1 MGVINN
7 YGRTLTGV
15 IKPNLKPLL
24 KSEEVKQE
32 FFIIST
38 LFSLRKDGV
47 NSLGKLD
54 HIILKHSKVNVIIF
68 QKSDKPYYN
77 LILFFD
83 MIKNPSD
90 EWKKTI
96 LKYKK
101 QCQSVI
107 QISNNIRYVGVINN
121 YGRTLTG
128 VIKPNLKPL
137 LKSEE
142 VKQEFFIISTLFSL
156 RKNGTNSLGKLD
168 YIILKHSK
176 VNVIVF
182 QKKDIT
188 FYISINSK
196 EKSLDKIISLIK
208 KTI

>member
-1 MGVINN
+1 M
-7 YGRTLTGV
+7 
-15 IKPNLKPLL
+15 IKSP
-24 KSEEVKQE
+24 
-32 FFIIST
+32 
-38 LFSLRKDGV
+38 
-47 NSLGKLD
+47 
-54 HIILKHSKVNVIIF
+54 
-68 QKSDKPYYN
+68 SDKW
-77 LILFFD
+77 
-83 MIKNPSD
+83 KNS
-90 EWKKTI
+90 I

-101 QCQSVI
+101 QCQSII

-156 RKNGTNSLGKLD
+156 RKNGVNSLGKLD

-182 QKKDIT
+182 QKNDIT
-188 FYISINSK
+188 FYVSINSK

>member
-1 MGVINN
+1 M
-7 YGRTLTGV
+7 
-15 IKPNLKPLL
+15 IKSP
-24 KSEEVKQE
+24 
-32 FFIIST
+32 
-38 LFSLRKDGV
+38 
-47 NSLGKLD
+47 
-54 HIILKHSKVNVIIF
+54 
-68 QKSDKPYYN
+68 SDKW
-77 LILFFD
+77 
-83 MIKNPSD
+83 KNF
-90 EWKKTI
+90 I

-101 QCQSVI
+101 QCQSII

-156 RKNGTNSLGKLD
+156 RKNGVNSLGKLD
-168 YIILKHSK
+168 YMILKHSK

-188 FYISINSK
+188 FYVSINSK

>member
-1 MGVINN
+1 M
-7 YGRTLTGV
+7 
-15 IKPNLKPLL
+15 IKSP
-24 KSEEVKQE
+24 
-32 FFIIST
+32 
-38 LFSLRKDGV
+38 
-47 NSLGKLD
+47 
-54 HIILKHSKVNVIIF
+54 
-68 QKSDKPYYN
+68 SDKW
-77 LILFFD
+77 
-83 MIKNPSD
+83 KNF
-90 EWKKTI
+90 I

-101 QCQSVI
+101 QCQSII

-156 RKNGTNSLGKLD
+156 RKNGVNSLGKLD

>member
-1 MGVINN
+1 M
-7 YGRTLTGV
+7 
-15 IKPNLKPLL
+15 IK
-24 KSEEVKQE
+24 
-32 FFIIST
+32 ST
-38 LFSLRKDGV
+38 
-47 NSLGKLD
+47 
-54 HIILKHSKVNVIIF
+54 
-68 QKSDKPYYN
+68 SDKW
-77 LILFFD
+77 
-83 MIKNPSD
+83 KNS
-90 EWKKTI
+90 I

-101 QCQSVI
+101 QCQSII

-156 RKNGTNSLGKLD
+156 RKNGVNSLGKLD

-188 FYISINSK
+188 FYVSINSK

>member
-1 MGVINN
+1 M
-7 YGRTLTGV
+7 
-15 IKPNLKPLL
+15 IKTP
-24 KSEEVKQE
+24 
-32 FFIIST
+32 
-38 LFSLRKDGV
+38 
-47 NSLGKLD
+47 
-54 HIILKHSKVNVIIF
+54 
-68 QKSDKPYYN
+68 SDK
-77 LILFFD
+77 
-83 MIKNPSD
+83 
-90 EWKKTI
+90 WKKSI

-101 QCQSVI
+101 QCQSI
-107 QISNNIRYVGVINN
+107 TQISNNIRYVGVINN

-156 RKNGTNSLGKLD
+156 RKNGVNSLGKLD

-176 VNVIVF
+176 VNVIIF
-182 QKKDIT
+182 QKNGIT

-196 EKSLDKIISLIK
+196 EKSLDKIISSIK

>member
-1 MGVINN
+1 MV
-7 YGRTLTGV
+7 
-15 IKPNLKPLL
+15 
-24 KSEEVKQE
+24 E
-32 FFIIST
+32 
-38 LFSLRKDGV
+38 
-47 NSLGKLD
+47 
-54 HIILKHSKVNVIIF
+54 
-68 QKSDKPYYN
+68 
-77 LILFFD
+77 
-83 MIKNPSD
+83 NPSD
-90 EWKKTI
+90 KWKKSI

-101 QCQSVI
+101 QCQAII
-107 QISNNIRYVGVINN
+107 QLSDNIRYVGVINN

-156 RKNGTNSLGKLD
+156 RKDSVNSLGKLD
-168 YIILKHSK
+168 HIILKHSK

-182 QKKDIT
+182 QKSDVT

-208 KTI
+208 KII

>member
-1 MGVINN
+1 M
-7 YGRTLTGV
+7 
-15 IKPNLKPLL
+15 IKSP
-24 KSEEVKQE
+24 
-32 FFIIST
+32 
-38 LFSLRKDGV
+38 
-47 NSLGKLD
+47 
-54 HIILKHSKVNVIIF
+54 
-68 QKSDKPYYN
+68 SDK
-77 LILFFD
+77 
-83 MIKNPSD
+83 
-90 EWKKTI
+90 WKKSI

-101 QCQSVI
+101 QCQSII

-142 VKQEFFIISTLFSL
+142 VKHEFFIISTLFSL
-156 RKNGTNSLGKLD
+156 RKNGANSLGKLD

-182 QKKDIT
+182 QKNDIT
-188 FYISINSK
+188 FYVSINSK

>member
-1 MGVINN
+1 
-7 YGRTLTGV
+7 
-15 IKPNLKPLL
+15 
-24 KSEEVKQE
+24 
-32 FFIIST
+32 
-38 LFSLRKDGV
+38 
-47 NSLGKLD
+47 
-54 HIILKHSKVNVIIF
+54 
-68 QKSDKPYYN
+68 
-77 LILFFD
+77 
-83 MIKNPSD
+83 MIKSPLDKWETS
-90 EWKKTI
+90 I

-101 QCQSVI
+101 QCQSII

-128 VIKPNLKPL
+128 IIKPNLKPL

-156 RKNGTNSLGKLD
+156 RKNGVNSLGKLD

-188 FYISINSK
+188 FYVSINSK

>member
-1 MGVINN
+1 M
-7 YGRTLTGV
+7 
-15 IKPNLKPLL
+15 IKTP
-24 KSEEVKQE
+24 
-32 FFIIST
+32 
-38 LFSLRKDGV
+38 
-47 NSLGKLD
+47 
-54 HIILKHSKVNVIIF
+54 
-68 QKSDKPYYN
+68 SDK
-77 LILFFD
+77 
-83 MIKNPSD
+83 
-90 EWKKTI
+90 WKKSI

-101 QCQSVI
+101 QCQSIV

-156 RKNGTNSLGKLD
+156 RKNGVNSLGKLD

-182 QKKDIT
+182 QKSDIT
-188 FYISINSK
+188 FYVSINSK

>member
-1 MGVINN
+1 
-7 YGRTLTGV
+7 
-15 IKPNLKPLL
+15 
-24 KSEEVKQE
+24 
-32 FFIIST
+32 
-38 LFSLRKDGV
+38 
-47 NSLGKLD
+47 
-54 HIILKHSKVNVIIF
+54 
-68 QKSDKPYYN
+68 
-77 LILFFD
+77 

-156 RKNGTNSLGKLD
+156 RKNSTNSLGKLD